1 MLEARRPPSKSFCG
15 TAPSIDRLKDE
26 RVGTIRRQC
35 EQGLVPYAARSID
48 STHPQPAPYGL
59 RRTISMPDCNE
70 MRVLHNA
77 KIIIKPISDL
87 KRIRSVSFEPEVLLA
102 SAVAENDLT
111 EAQSLID
118 KYKLNIDHQ
127 SASGLTA
134 LHYAALE
141 GSFEC
146 LELLVNKGARIDI
159 LDSKGCS
166 PLDFAVRGGNFDCAA
181 YLIKAGAEIKRIVN
195 GLR

>member
-1 MLEARRPPSKSFCG
+1 
-15 TAPSIDRLKDE
+15 
-26 RVGTIRRQC
+26 
-35 EQGLVPYAARSID
+35 
-48 STHPQPAPYGL
+48 
-59 RRTISMPDCNE
+59 
-70 MRVLHNA
+70 
-77 KIIIKPISDL
+77 
-87 KRIRSVSFEPEVLLA
+87 
-102 SAVAENDLT
+102 AVAENDLT